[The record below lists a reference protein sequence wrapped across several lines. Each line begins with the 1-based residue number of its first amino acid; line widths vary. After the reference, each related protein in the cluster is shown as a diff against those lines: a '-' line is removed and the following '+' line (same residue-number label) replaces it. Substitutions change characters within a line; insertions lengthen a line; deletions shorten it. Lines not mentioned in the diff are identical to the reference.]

1 MKKLTLSTARLAVL
15 MAVLTAVSK
24 LLGFVR
30 EMVLANYFGAGP
42 VTDAY
47 IMAQSIPNNLM
58 AAVISAVGTSYLPA
72 FSAKN
77 EKEGR
82 EAADR
87 FTSQLVDLQ
96 LLIIAA
102 VVALGCLLAR
112 PLISVFA
119 PGFSG
124 ETADLTAWYLRFAFF
139 VLFFSVLTYIF
150 GAWLNYK
157 GVFLPQI
164 VYAVAANLV
173 LITVVVI
180 SASTDR
186 RLLIIGPLASAALT
200 GTAHFIRAKKEGFR
214 YTPDFSL
221 SEGVKEVI
229 GLAVPIFIGGY
240 VSQINLAIDK
250 ILASGLAEGCV
261 SALNYANQ
269 IIGSISGLTVTIFV
283 TILYPRL
290 NMAYVQGDHER
301 MSDLSERGI
310 RLIWILAVPLSFG
323 LICYAPDV
331 IRLLFERG
339 AFSAAATK
347 LTSSALVFYS
357 IGLAFLSLNTLI
369 TKIYYSM
376 HDTKTAVKCS
386 AVSVLLNI
394 VLNLALVGP
403 MGHAGLA
410 LATSISYM
418 ANTALLGYTF
428 TRRYPSIRL
437 LSSFKA
443 PLQILAVSAVSVG
456 CSRLVYSAAGTGIV
470 RLALCCALAVV
481 LYLAML
487 KILHFQELDLIYQ
500 LFGRGRKSGDAPS
513 GGEGSREE

>member
-173 LITVVVI
+173 LITVVAI

-214 YTPDFSL
+214 YIPDFSL

-250 ILASGLAEGCV
+250 ILSSGLAEGCV

-269 IIGSISGLTVTIFV
+269 IIGAISGLTVTIFS
-283 TILYPRL
+283 T
-290 NMAYVQGDHER
+290 QGSTWP
-301 MSDLSERGI
+301 MSR
-310 RLIWILAVPLSFG
+310 
-323 LICYAPDV
+323 
-331 IRLLFERG
+331 
-339 AFSAAATK
+339 AT
-347 LTSSALVFYS
+347 
-357 IGLAFLSLNTLI
+357 
-369 TKIYYSM
+369 TK
-376 HDTKTAVKCS
+376 
-386 AVSVLLNI
+386 
-394 VLNLALVGP
+394 G
-403 MGHAGLA
+403 
-410 LATSISYM
+410 
-418 ANTALLGYTF
+418 
-428 TRRYPSIRL
+428 
-437 LSSFKA
+437 
-443 PLQILAVSAVSVG
+443 
-456 CSRLVYSAAGTGIV
+456 
-470 RLALCCALAVV
+470 
-481 LYLAML
+481 
-487 KILHFQELDLIYQ
+487 
-500 LFGRGRKSGDAPS
+500 
-513 GGEGSREE
+513 

>member
-96 LLIIAA
+96 LLIIAV

-180 SASTDR
+180 SARTDR

-200 GTAHFIRAKKEGFR
+200 GT
-214 YTPDFSL
+214 
-221 SEGVKEVI
+221 
-229 GLAVPIFIGGY
+229 
-240 VSQINLAIDK
+240 VS
-250 ILASGLAEGCV
+250 GR
-261 SALNYANQ
+261 SAGQVLRRQ
-269 IIGSISGLTVTIFV
+269 QLH
-283 TILYPRL
+283 PRL
-290 NMAYVQGDHER
+290 LPQRRGKRGHRPCCPHLHRRLRQPDQPGHRQDPGLRPCRGLRICPELRQPDHR
-301 MSDLSERGI
+301 IDRRGGCRI
-310 RLIWILAVPLSFG
+310 RP
-323 LICYAPDV
+323 
-331 IRLLFERG
+331 
-339 AFSAAATK
+339 
-347 LTSSALVFYS
+347 
-357 IGLAFLSLNTLI
+357 
-369 TKIYYSM
+369 
-376 HDTKTAVKCS
+376 
-386 AVSVLLNI
+386 
-394 VLNLALVGP
+394 
-403 MGHAGLA
+403 
-410 LATSISYM
+410 
-418 ANTALLGYTF
+418 
-428 TRRYPSIRL
+428 
-437 LSSFKA
+437 
-443 PLQILAVSAVSVG
+443 
-456 CSRLVYSAAGTGIV
+456 
-470 RLALCCALAVV
+470 
-481 LYLAML
+481 
-487 KILHFQELDLIYQ
+487 
-500 LFGRGRKSGDAPS
+500 
-513 GGEGSREE
+513 